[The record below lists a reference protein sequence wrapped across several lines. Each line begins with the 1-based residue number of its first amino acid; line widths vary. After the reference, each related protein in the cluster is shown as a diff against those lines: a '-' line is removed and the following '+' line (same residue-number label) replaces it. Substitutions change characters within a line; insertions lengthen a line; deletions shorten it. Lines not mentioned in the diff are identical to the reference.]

1 MNNYQENATNL
12 DANNFAPAWRLDKS
26 KLSKMDLE
34 VLKSVNFP
42 EEILPHKCIGKRM
55 AKFRSNDT
63 WHYKN
68 RLELEDIVY
77 LPFTKKIAIY
87 QFTKD
92 IPSGKNPILLEA
104 SRNHIEKTH
113 RSKPYKQ
120 VYIDGHYIQQE
131 LEWLLASFSSPVP
144 TPNMIA
150 EKTEVVAATLPPA
163 PKKKGKAP
171 ATLTEQE
178 MAEVEKMAAA
188 GATAKEIAQE
198 ISKPQ
203 VTIINY
209 LKSLKNV

>member
-12 DANNFAPAWRLDKS
+12 DANNFAPSWTLDKS

-34 VLKSVNFP
+34 VLKLVNFP
-42 EEILPHKCIGKRM
+42 EVILPHKCIGKRM
-55 AKFRSNDT
+55 SKFRSNDT

-68 RLELEDIVY
+68 RLELGDIMY
-77 LPFTKKIAIY
+77 LPFAKQIAIY
-87 QFTKD
+87 QFSKD
-92 IPSGKNPILLEA
+92 VASGSSPQLLAA
-104 SRNHIEKTH
+104 SKNHIEKTH

-131 LEWLLASFSSPVP
+131 LEWLLHNFSSPAP
-144 TPNMIA
+144 TPNMIEA
-150 EKTEVVAATLPPA
+150 KTEEIAATHSA

-171 ATLTEQE
+171 ATLTEE
-178 MAEVEKMAAA
+178 EEVEVENMAEN

-198 ISKPQ
+198 INKPQ
-203 VTIINY
+203 ITVINY

>member
-12 DANNFAPAWRLDKS
+12 DANNFAPSWTLDKS

-34 VLKSVNFP
+34 VLKAVNFP

-68 RLELEDIVY
+68 RLELGDIMY
-77 LPFTKKIAIY
+77 LPFAKKIAIY

-92 IPSGKNPILLEA
+92 VPSGSSPQLLEA

-131 LEWLLASFSSPVP
+131 LEWLLHNFSSPAP
-144 TPNMIA
+144 TPNMIEA
-150 EKTEVVAATLPPA
+150 KTEVVATPPA

-178 MAEVEKMAAA
+178 KEEVEKMAEN
-188 GATAKEIAQE
+188 GATAKEIAKE
-198 ISKPQ
+198 INKPQ
-203 VTIINY
+203 VTVINY

>member
-12 DANNFAPAWRLDKS
+12 DANNFAPSWTLDKS

-34 VLKSVNFP
+34 VLKLVKFP
-42 EEILPHKCIGKRM
+42 EVILPHKCIGKRM

-68 RLELEDIVY
+68 RLELGDIMY
-77 LPFTKKIAIY
+77 LPFAKQIAIY
-87 QFTKD
+87 QFSKD
-92 IPSGKNPILLEA
+92 VASGSSPQLLEA
-104 SRNHIEKTH
+104 SRSHIEKTH

-131 LEWLLASFSSPVP
+131 LEWLLHNFSSPAP
-144 TPNMIA
+144 TPNMIEA
-150 EKTEVVAATLPPA
+150 KTEEIAVTHSA

-171 ATLTEQE
+171 ATLTEE
-178 MAEVEKMAAA
+178 EEVEVENMAEN

-198 ISKPQ
+198 INKPQ
-203 VTIINY
+203 VTVINY

>member
-68 RLELEDIVY
+68 RLELGDIMY
-77 LPFTKKIAIY
+77 LPFAKKIAIY

-92 IPSGKNPILLEA
+92 VPSGSSPQLLEA

-150 EKTEVVAATLPPA
+150 EKTEVVAATPA
-163 PKKKGKAP
+163 PKKKGKTP
-171 ATLTEQE
+171 ATLTEQDK
-178 MAEVEKMAAA
+178 AEVEKMAEN

-198 ISKPQ
+198 INKPQ
-203 VTIINY
+203 VTVITY

>member
-34 VLKSVNFP
+34 VLKAVNFP

-63 WHYKN
+63 WHYKQ
-68 RLELEDIVY
+68 RLELGDIMY
-77 LPFTKKIAIY
+77 LPFTKKIAVY

-92 IPSGKNPILLEA
+92 VPSGSSPQLLEA

-113 RSKPYKQ
+113 RSKSYKQ
-120 VYIDGHYIQQE
+120 VYIDGHYIQKE
-131 LEWLLASFSSPVP
+131 LEWLLHNFSSPAP
-144 TPNMIA
+144 TPNMIEA
-150 EKTEVVAATLPPA
+150 KTEVVATPPA
-163 PKKKGKAP
+163 PKKKGKAK
-171 ATLTEQE
+171 AVLTEQE
-178 MAEVEKMAAA
+178 KEEIEKMAEN
-188 GATAKEIAQE
+188 GATAKEIAKE
-198 ISKPQ
+198 INKPQ
-203 VTIINY
+203 ITVITY

>member
-12 DANNFAPAWRLDKS
+12 DANNFAPSWTLDKS

-34 VLKSVNFP
+34 VLKAVNFP

-55 AKFRSNDT
+55 SKFRSNDT

-68 RLELEDIVY
+68 RLELGDIMY
-77 LPFTKKIAIY
+77 LPFAKQIAVY
-87 QFTKD
+87 QFSKD
-92 IPSGKNPILLEA
+92 VPSGNSPQLLEA

-131 LEWLLASFSSPVP
+131 LEWLLHNFSSPAP
-144 TPNMIA
+144 TPNMIEA
-150 EKTEVVAATLPPA
+150 KIEEIAANLAPA

-171 ATLTEQE
+171 ATLTEQDK
-178 MAEVEKMAAA
+178 AEVEKMAEN

-198 ISKPQ
+198 INKPQ
-203 VTIINY
+203 VTVINY

>member
-1 MNNYQENATNL
+1 MNNFQENATNL

-34 VLKSVNFP
+34 VLKAVNFP
-42 EEILPHKCIGKRM
+42 EEILPHKCTGKRM

-68 RLELEDIVY
+68 RLELGDIMY
-77 LPFTKKIAIY
+77 LPFTKKIAAY
-87 QFTKD
+87 QFSKD
-92 IPSGKNPILLEA
+92 VPSGKSPQLLEA

-120 VYIDGHYIQQE
+120 VYIDGHYIQKE
-131 LEWLLASFSSPVP
+131 LEWLLHNFSSPAP
-144 TPNMIA
+144 TPNMIEA
-150 EKTEVVAATLPPA
+150 KTEVVSTPP

-171 ATLTEQE
+171 ATLTEE
-178 MAEVEKMAAA
+178 DKEEVEKMAHN
-188 GATAKEIAQE
+188 GATAKEIAKE
-198 ISKPQ
+198 INKPQ
-203 VTIINY
+203 VTVITY